1 MIYYKNKYHIK
12 NYYWNIYMKKIYLI
26 DWNALIYRMFFA
38 IPNFTTK
45 DWKQVNA
52 IFGVAKFF
60 MQDLIRDNPDYLV
73 FIRDARWENFRHQLY
88 ADYKATRDRMPDNLR
103 TQVDDINDMVSL
115 FHMDVV
121 EVPMVEADDVIA
133 TLATNLSKDKNNEIF
148 ILSGDKDLYS
158 LVSDNVKVYD
168 TIKKDTFDIE
178 KTTLKFGVKP
188 ERITDY
194 LAIIGDSSDNI
205 PWISWIWPKK
215 AVPLIN
221 KIWTLEEIYDFIDSW
236 VIHKDEEINKILSW
250 KTLEKINEA
259 REIAFLS
266 KKLATIKKDV
276 NLSTVNNWFN
286 LEHYKFYK
294 EALLNDKIV
303 ELFKKY
309 EFNSLLPNNERNV
322 QKIWNDL
329 DLKVQI
335 IGDSEWLEKLKNL
348 INPKINSGWQGYNK
362 IVLDTETT
370 SLDIMKAE
378 LVWVSILLDEDNIYY
393 INVAHNWP
401 KVNKNELK
409 NFLTNLLNSDITIIG
424 HNIKYDLEIIE
435 LFLKKTDNN
444 FHTETESEWQKSQNS
459 FWQMTLWV

>member
-1 MIYYKNKYHIK
+1 
-12 NYYWNIYMKKIYLI
+12 MKKIYLI
-26 DWNALIYRMFFA
+26 DGNALIYRMFFA

-45 DWKQVNA
+45 NGKQVNA

-60 MQDLIRDNPDYLV
+60 MQDLVRDNPDYLV
-73 FIRDARWENFRHQLY
+73 FIRDARGENFRHQIY
-88 ADYKATRDRMPDNLR
+88 SEYKATRDRMPDNLR

-115 FHMDVV
+115 FHMDVI

-133 TLATNLSKDKNNEIF
+133 TLATKLSKDKSNQIF

-158 LVSDNVKVYD
+158 LVSDNVKIYD

-188 ERITDY
+188 EMIIDY
-194 LAIIGDSSDNI
+194 LAINGDSSDNI
-205 PWISWIWPKK
+205 PGINGIGPKK

-221 KIWTLEEIYDFIDSW
+221 KIGTVEDIYNFIDSGNT
-236 VIHKDEEINKILSW
+236 HEDEEINKILSG
-250 KTLEKINEA
+250 KTLEKITEA

-276 NLSTVNNWFN
+276 DLGGFN
-286 LEHYKFYK
+286 LEHYKFY
-294 EALLNDKIV
+294 EDALLNDKIV

-309 EFNSLLPNNERNV
+309 EFNSLLPNNERQV
-322 QKIWNDL
+322 QKTWNDL

-335 IGDSEWLEKLKNL
+335 IGDNEGLENLKKLL
-348 INPKINSGWQGYNK
+348 DPEINSGGQKYNE

-370 SLDIMKAE
+370 SLDIIKAE
-378 LVWVSILLDEDNIYY
+378 LVGVSILLDEKNIYY
-393 INVAHNWP
+393 INVGHNGP
-401 KVNKNELK
+401 KVDKSKLRD
-409 NFLTNLLNSDITIIG
+409 FLNYLLNSDITIIG

-435 LFLKKTDNN
+435 LFLKKTENGPVSGGGEQKFEKKEAISNNN
-444 FHTETESEWQKSQNS
+444 FG
-459 FWQMTLWV
+459 QMTLEL